1 MAARSAARETPL
13 VSVASVSLWPYQ
25 WTYNDLVMW
34 TRSIAG
40 ALIVGAAVAGYQVL
54 APERLESRHVP
65 ITTKIVFNREIAQI
79 FQKKCFQCHTDGNV
93 SVPLTTYREARPW
106 AVAIKE
112 EILERKMPPWSAAG
126 GYGHFAN
133 DMSLTAREISLIL
146 SWADGGAP
154 SGVLLVDEDKQPVFV
169 PSLTSWEQGEPDEI
183 VKVADEVKIASGAPF
198 RVERFEVASGLKQA
212 RWLRALQ
219 LNPADRK
226 VIRYAAIYDTRSG
239 RWLGTWTPSSQV
251 SAQPAGSAVQLP
263 ANGKLTIEIG
273 YRGNPDG
280 DGSGAGDLGLYFME
294 KAPAQTASAI
304 EIAPPAVTVAAG
316 KNGERVRGE
325 VTIKTASTAT
335 ALWPRLSGG
344 ARTLEVTALRPDG
357 TVEPMLW
364 LNNYRAEWPTSYIL
378 KEPIALP
385 AGTRLVMTAYYD
397 NATTAPLQAAPS
409 LHVTA
414 APPSRPPAT
423 LAP

>member
-1 MAARSAARETPL
+1 MTWFRPIGA
-13 VSVASVSLWPYQ
+13 
-25 WTYNDLVMW
+25 
-34 TRSIAG
+34 
-40 ALIVGAAVAGYQVL
+40 ALIVGAVAVGYQL
-54 APERLESRHVP
+54 LKPEPVYSHVP

-93 SVPLTTYREARPW
+93 AMALTTYKEARPW

-169 PSLTSWEQGEPDEI
+169 PSLNSWEQGEPDEI
-183 VKVADEVKIASGAPF
+183 VKVAQQTTVVAGSPF
-198 RVERFEVASGLKQA
+198 RVERFEVKPALKQA
-212 RWLRALQ
+212 RSLRAFQ
-219 LNPADRK
+219 FNPADRK
-226 VIRYAAIYDTRSG
+226 VVRYAAVYETRTG

-251 SAQPAGSAVQLP
+251 SAQPANFGPELNADTR
-263 ANGKLTIEIG
+263 LTVEIG

-280 DGSGAGDLGLYFME
+280 DGSGAGELGFYFWV
-294 KAPAQTASAI
+294 KPAQSPGHMSVTPAATPV
-304 EIAPPAVTVAAG
+304 APNKTS
-316 KNGERVRGE
+316 ERVRGE
-325 VTIKTASTAT
+325 ITIKAAVNVT
-335 ALWPRLSGG
+335 ALWPKLG
-344 ARTLEVTALRPDG
+344 AGAKSFEATALRPDG

-364 LNNYRAEWPTSYIL
+364 LNNYRAEWPTAYIP
-378 KEPIALP
+378 KEAIALP

-397 NATTAPLQAAPS
+397 NADTKALLAAPA
-409 LHVTA
+409 LHLVTVPA
-414 APPSRPPAT
+414 SRPPAT
-423 LAP
+423 LGR